1 MLAFKGKGVIRII
14 IKMRLEEIR
23 KKFQTEMVKIK
34 KRRRIHM

>member
-23 KKFQTEMVKIK
+23 KKIPHRDGED
-34 KRRRIHM
+34 